1 MEVPPVG
8 KVATPQQQASV
19 GPAEEA
25 PGRWAAMRR
34 LGSAAGGLPAPAA
47 TGLGSFLLLAAV
59 LLVRNAYLFST
70 RIYENE
76 DFAANTIAVIQAKH
90 FTLLTGNY
98 SKEGFYHPGPAF
110 LYVMAAG
117 ESVLRDLLHVV
128 PTPWN
133 GQLIGI
139 LLLNAALIAAAL
151 AVLARHA
158 RSRWVTLA
166 CLAVVLGFAAVHPL
180 PVNSAWMPYVYF
192 TPALLLLISGASVA
206 AGQTVDLPL
215 LALSAG
221 LCISGQAE
229 FLLFAPVTVLVA
241 VGALAAAHRHD
252 LRGMFRGQARHWAWG
267 VAVAAVLLF
276 PIALNMILHWPA
288 PFGDYLTYRRNVAA
302 QHAIHHSLGVSVRYM
317 LRYWWPGIP
326 ARTAARGGLW
336 VAVVLA
342 VVALALALRCPRPGL
357 RRFLLWSL
365 GMAGLMS
372 VLFVYFARTS
382 MTDKDITHQAYL
394 GYFYWAAPLVVA
406 LVAVAGAAVYLD
418 GRRAAWLALAAVVAG
433 SAVIATV
440 APQQRDNPDDPPAH
454 YAGVPQIP
462 HVVAAMAAV
471 AAGRPMLVSI
481 DQNDWMDATGVVAY
495 ADRAGLRSCVAGS
508 HWSIMFRAQSM
519 CTPRDLRTG
528 VWFTFTGPTGR
539 KPRPGS
545 VVGRFPAPPA
555 TLVIRRAPARK

>member
-1 MEVPPVG
+1 MEVPPLG
-8 KVATPQQQASV
+8 KVATPQQARTAAAQ
-19 GPAEEA
+19 EA
-25 PGRWAAMRR
+25 PGRWAAVRR
-34 LGSAAGGLPAPAA
+34 LGSATGGLPAPAA
-47 TGLGSFLLLAAV
+47 TGLGSFLLLAVV

-76 DFAANTIAVIQAKH
+76 DFAANTIAVFQAKH

-117 ESVLRDLLHVV
+117 ESVLRGLLHVV

-133 GQLIGI
+133 GQLIAI

-166 CLAVVLGFAAVHPL
+166 CLALVLAFAAVHPL

-192 TPALLLLISGASVA
+192 TPALLLLVSGASVA

-221 LCISGQAE
+221 LCINGQAE

-241 VGALAAAHRHD
+241 LVALAAAHRHD
-252 LRGMFRGQARHWAWG
+252 LRGMFRGRARHWAG
-267 VAVAAVLLF
+267 GLAVGALLMF
-276 PIALNMILHWPA
+276 PIALDTILHWPA
-288 PFGDYLTYRRNVAA
+288 PFGSYLTYRRNVAA
-302 QHAIHHSLGVSVRYM
+302 THAIHHSLGVSVRYM

-326 ARTAARGGLW
+326 ASTAARGGLW
-336 VAVVLA
+336 VAAVLA
-342 VVALALALRCPRPGL
+342 VLALALALRCPRPGL

-365 GMAGLMS
+365 AMAGLMT

-382 MTDKDITHQAYL
+382 MTDKDITNQAYL

-406 LVAVAGAAVYLD
+406 LVAVAGAVVYLD
-418 GRRAAWLALAAVVAG
+418 GRRTAWLALAAVVAG

-440 APQQRDNPDDPPAH
+440 APQHRDNPDDPPAH
-454 YAGVPQIP
+454 YVGVPQIP

-471 AAGRPMLVSI
+471 AAGRPMLISI

-495 ADRAGLRSCVAGS
+495 ADRAGLRSCVIGS

-519 CTPRDLRTG
+519 CTQRDRRTG
-528 VWFTFTGPTGR
+528 VTFTFTGPTRR

-555 TLVIRRAPARK
+555 TLVIRRGSAGK

>member
-1 MEVPPVG
+1 MEVPPLG
-8 KVATPQQQASV
+8 KVATPQQDHA
-19 GPAEEA
+19 GPAEEV
-25 PGRWAAMRR
+25 PGRWAAVRG
-34 LGSAAGGLPAPAA
+34 LGSAASRLPRPAA
-47 TGLGSFLLLAAV
+47 TGLGSFLLLAVV

-76 DFAANTIAVIQAKH
+76 DFAANTIAVFQAKH
-90 FTLLTGNY
+90 LTLLTGNY

-133 GQLIGI
+133 GQLIAI

-151 AVLARHA
+151 AVIARHA

-166 CLAVVLGFAAVHPL
+166 CLAAVLAFAAVHPL

-192 TPALLLLISGASVA
+192 TPALLLLVSGASVA

-221 LCISGQAE
+221 LCINGQAE

-241 VGALAAAHRHD
+241 LGALAAAHRHD
-252 LRGMFRGQARHWAWG
+252 LRGMVRGRARHWAG
-267 VAVAAVLLF
+267 GLAVGAVLLF
-276 PIALNMILHWPA
+276 PTALDTIVHWPG
-288 PFGDYLTYRRNVAA
+288 PFGNYLTYRRNVAA
-302 QHAIHHSLGVSVRYM
+302 THAIHHSLGVSVRYM

-326 ARTAARGGLW
+326 ASTAARGGFW
-336 VAVVLA
+336 VAAALA
-342 VVALALALRCPRPGL
+342 VLALALALACPRPGL

-365 GMAGLMS
+365 AMAGLMT

-382 MTDKDITHQAYL
+382 MTDKDITAQAYL

-406 LVAVAGAAVYLD
+406 LVAVAGAVVYLD
-418 GRRAAWLALAAVVAG
+418 GRRPAWLALAAVAAG
-433 SAVIATV
+433 AAAVATV
-440 APQQRDNPDDPPAH
+440 IPQHRDNPDDPPAH
-454 YAGVPQIP
+454 YLGVPQLP
-462 HVVAAMAAV
+462 QVVAAMAAV
-471 AAGRPMLVSI
+471 AAGRPMLISI

-495 ADRAGLRSCVAGS
+495 ADRAGLRSCVIGS

-528 VWFTFTGPTGR
+528 VTFTFTGPTRR

-545 VVGRFPAPPA
+545 VVGHFPAPPD
-555 TLVIRRAPARK
+555 TLVIWRG